1 MLSILWNLAAFIV
14 ALGVLITVHE
24 FGHFWVARRCGVRVE
39 RFSIG
44 FGKALWRR
52 TDKLGTEYVIALIP
66 LGGYVKMLDE
76 RAEPVVPELRH
87 YAFNNKT
94 VGQRAAIIAAGPI
107 ANFLFAIFAYWLV
120 FIIGVPGVR
129 PVVGEIT
136 PNSIAAQA
144 QIQPGTELKAV
155 DGIETPDWDAVRL
168 QLVSKIGDEHT
179 TLSVAQFGS
188 NQRQDKTLDLRH
200 WAFEPDK
207 QDPVASLGIRPRGPQ
222 IEPVL
227 SEVQANSAASKAGL
241 QAGDRIVKVNG
252 QPLTQWMMFVT
263 LVRDNPDNPDKPLAL
278 DIERQGSS
286 LSLTLTPDSKQ
297 VNGKAEGFAGVV
309 PKIIP
314 LPDEYKTVRQYGPF
328 SAIVEASD
336 KTWQL
341 MKLTVS
347 MLGKLITGDVKL
359 NNLSGPISIAQGAG
373 MSAEFGVIY
382 YLMFLALISVNLGII
397 NLFPLPV
404 LDGGHL
410 LFLAIEKL
418 KGGPVSERVQ
428 DFSYRIGS
436 ILLVLLMGLA
446 LFNDFSRL

>member
-1 MLSILWNLAAFIV
+1 MLSILWSFVAFII

-44 FGKALWRR
+44 FGKALWQRR
-52 TDKLGTEYVIALIP
+52 DKQGTEYVIALIP

-76 RAEPVVPELRH
+76 RVESVPAELRH
-87 YAFNNKT
+87 QAFNHKA
-94 VGQRAAIIAAGPI
+94 VWQRASIIAAGPV
-107 ANFLFAIFAYWLV
+107 ANFIFAIFAYWVV
-120 FIIGVPGVR
+120 FIHGVPGVR
-129 PVVGEIT
+129 PVVGEIV
-136 PNSIAAQA
+136 NGSVAAQA
-144 QIQPGTELKAV
+144 QIVSGMELKAV
-155 DGIETPDWDAVRL
+155 DGIETPDWDAVRMAL
-168 QLVSKIGDEHT
+168 IGKIGD
-179 TLSVAQFGS
+179 AQTVLTVSRFGEEAT
-188 NQRQDKTLDLRH
+188 QQKAVDLRN
-200 WAFEPDK
+200 WQFEPDK
-207 QDPVASLGIRPRGPQ
+207 EDPVVALGIRPRGPQ
-222 IEPVL
+222 IETTL
-227 SEVQANSAASKAGL
+227 AEVQADSPASVAGL
-241 QAGDRIVKVNG
+241 QAGDRIVKVDG
-252 QPLTQWMMFVT
+252 QPLTQWQSFVMQ
-263 LVRDNPDNPDKPLAL
+263 VRDNPGKEMVL
-278 DIERQGSS
+278 DVNRNGETVQ
-286 LSLTLTPDSKQ
+286 LHLTLEARPGT
-297 VNGKAEGFAGVV
+297 KAEGFAGVIPRV
-309 PKIIP
+309 VP
-314 LPDEYKTVRQYGPF
+314 LPDAYKTVRQYGAF
-328 SAIVEASD
+328 DAIGEASA

-373 MSAEFGVIY
+373 LSAEYGMIY

-410 LFLAIEKL
+410 LFLAIEKI

>member
-1 MLSILWNLAAFIV
+1 MLSILWNLAAFII

-52 TDKLGTEYVIALIP
+52 TDKSGTEYVIAMIP

-76 RAEPVVPELRH
+76 RAEPVAPELRH

-129 PVVGEIT
+129 PVIGEIT

-200 WAFEPDK
+200 WTFEPDK
-207 QDPVASLGIRPRGPQ
+207 EDPVSSLGMRPRGPQ

-227 SEVQANSAASKAGL
+227 SEVQVNSAASKAGL

-252 QPLTQWMMFVT
+252 QSLTQWMTFVT
-263 LVRDNPDNPDKPLAL
+263 LVRDNPDTPLAL

-309 PKIIP
+309 PKVIP

-328 SAIVEASD
+328 SAILEASD

-373 MSAEFGVIY
+373 MSAEFGIIY

-428 DFSYRIGS
+428 DFSYRIGA

>member
-1 MLSILWNLAAFIV
+1 MLSILWSFAAFIV

-24 FGHFWVARRCGVRVE
+24 FGHFWVARRCGVKVE

-44 FGKALWRR
+44 FGKALFSRR
-52 TDKLGTEYVIALIP
+52 DRQGTEYVIALIP

-76 RAEPVVPELRH
+76 RVESVPAELRH
-87 YAFNNKT
+87 QAFNNKAIW
-94 VGQRAAIIAAGPI
+94 QRASIIAAGPI
-107 ANFLFAIFAYWLV
+107 ANFIFAIIAYWAV
-120 FIIGVPGVR
+120 FIHGVPGVR
-129 PVVGEIT
+129 PVVGEIL
-136 PNSIAAQA
+136 NGSIAAEA
-144 QIQPGTELKAV
+144 QITSGMELKAV
-155 DGIETPDWDAVRL
+155 DGIETPDWDAVRMAL
-168 QLVSKIGDEHT
+168 IGKIGDQST
-179 TLSVAQFGS
+179 TLTVSQFGE
-188 NQRQDKTLDLRH
+188 QATQQKQLDLH
-200 WAFEPDK
+200 DWQFEPDK
-207 QDPVASLGIRPRGPQ
+207 QDPVVALGIRPRGPQ
-222 IEPVL
+222 IETTL
-227 SEVQANSAASKAGL
+227 AEVQANSPASEAGL
-241 QAGDRIVKVNG
+241 QAGDRIVKVDG
-252 QPLTQWMMFVT
+252 QPLTQWQAFVVQ
-263 LVRDNPDNPDKPLAL
+263 VRDNPGKNMALEVERNGESLA
-278 DIERQGSS
+278 
-286 LSLTLTPDSKQ
+286 LTLTPEAKSGD
-297 VNGKAEGFAGVV
+297 KAEGFAGVIPRV
-309 PKIIP
+309 IP

-328 SAIVEASD
+328 AAIGEASV

-373 MSAEFGVIY
+373 LSAEYGVIY

-410 LFLAIEKL
+410 LFLAIEKI

>member
-76 RAEPVVPELRH
+76 RAEPVAPELRH

-107 ANFLFAIFAYWLV
+107 ANFLFAIFAYWMV

-168 QLVSKIGDEHT
+168 QLVAKIGDEHT

-188 NQRQDKTLDLRH
+188 NQRQDKTLDLRQ

-207 QDPVASLGIRPRGPQ
+207 EDPVSSLGIRPRGPQ

-227 SEVQANSAASKAGL
+227 SEVQVNSAASKAGL

-252 QPLTQWMMFVT
+252 QPLTQWMTFVT
-263 LVRDNPDNPDKPLAL
+263 LVRDNPDKPLAL

-309 PKIIP
+309 PKVIP

-328 SAIVEASD
+328 SAVLEASD

-373 MSAEFGVIY
+373 MSAEFGIIY

>member
-76 RAEPVVPELRH
+76 RAEPVVPEQRH

-168 QLVSKIGDEHT
+168 QLVAKIGDEHT

-188 NQRQDKTLDLRH
+188 DQRQDKTLDLRH

-207 QDPVASLGIRPRGPQ
+207 QDPVSSLGIRPRGPQ

-227 SEVQANSAASKAGL
+227 SEVQVNSAASKAGL

-252 QPLTQWMMFVT
+252 QPLTQWMTFVT
-263 LVRDNPDNPDKPLAL
+263 LVRDNPDEPLAL

-328 SAIVEASD
+328 SAILEASD

>member
-1 MLSILWNLAAFIV
+1 MLSFIWSLAAFIV

-24 FGHFWVARRCGVRVE
+24 FGHFWVARRCGIRVE

-52 TDKLGTEYVIALIP
+52 RDRLGTEYVIALIP

-76 RAEPVVPELRH
+76 RVESVPPELRH
-87 YAFNNKT
+87 QSFNNKS
-94 VGQRAAIIAAGPI
+94 VLQRAAVIAAGPV

-120 FIIGVPGVR
+120 FIHGVPGVR
-129 PVVGEIT
+129 PVTGEIL
-136 PNSIAAQA
+136 SGSVAAEA
-144 QIQPGTELKAV
+144 QISPGMELKAV
-155 DGIETPDWDAVRL
+155 DGIETPDWDAVRMAL
-168 QLVSKIGDEHT
+168 IGKIGDT
-179 TLSVAQFGS
+179 DVTLTLSPFGS
-188 NQRQDKTLDLRH
+188 SQRVEKQVDLRNWH
-200 WAFEPDK
+200 FEPDK
-207 QDPVASLGIRPRGPQ
+207 QDPVVALGIAPRGPE
-222 IEPVL
+222 IETVL
-227 SEVQANSAASKAGL
+227 AEVQANSPASAAGL
-241 QAGDRIVKVNG
+241 QAGDRIVKVDG
-252 QPLTQWMMFVT
+252 RSLADWRQFVN
-263 LVRDNPDNPDKPLAL
+263 LVRESPDKAIAL
-278 DIERQGSS
+278 DVERQGEFV
-286 LSLTLTPDSKQ
+286 SLTLTPAAKGS
-297 VNGKAEGFAGVV
+297 EGFAGVV
-309 PKIIP
+309 PRVLP
-314 LPDEYKTVRQYGPF
+314 LPEEYKTVRQYGPF
-328 SAIVEASD
+328 AAIGEAGG

-373 MSAEFGVIY
+373 MSAEYGVIY

-410 LFLAIEKL
+410 LFLAIEKI
-418 KGGPVSERVQ
+418 KGKPVSERVQ

-436 ILLVLLMGLA
+436 VLLVLLMGLA